1 MCVASRGQATRSQ
14 CVLVSIK
21 AAVEMFEIRKRG
33 STILMPKVVVDY
45 NCSEYLQKHEYL
57 ENPEKAAECLPLD
70 HGGDTN

>member
-1 MCVASRGQATRSQ
+1 
-14 CVLVSIK
+14 
-21 AAVEMFEIRKRG
+21 MFEIRKRG